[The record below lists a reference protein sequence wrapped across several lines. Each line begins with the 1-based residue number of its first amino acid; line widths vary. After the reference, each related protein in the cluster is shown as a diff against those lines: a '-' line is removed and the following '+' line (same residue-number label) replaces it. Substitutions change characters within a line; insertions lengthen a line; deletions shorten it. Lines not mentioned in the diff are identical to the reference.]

1 MRPADTLSAVKPDGS
16 RPLVSIVVPVLR
28 DTRELAGLL
37 DVLQHGRC
45 HPGVEVVVVNGDAA
59 DRSLDSLRRRAATVR
74 WIDSEPGRGRQ
85 MNAGARAS
93 SGRWLLFLHA
103 DARLGGGWLAAL
115 READERPDV
124 AGGAFRLTLASPH
137 WAARIIERG
146 VAIRTRWLRL
156 PYGDQAIF
164 VRRELFEALG
174 GYRPLGLMEDVDFM
188 GRLRRRGRVRFPPV
202 AVRVSARRWERDGW
216 LRRTA
221 LNLAL
226 LALYAAGVA
235 PDRLARWY
243 YGPRAL
249 AAARRGSSI
258 GVPEG

>member
-1 MRPADTLSAVKPDGS
+1 MCSADTLSAVRPDGS

-28 DTRELAGLL
+28 DTPELAGLL
-37 DVLQHGRC
+37 DALQNGRC
-45 HPGVEVVVVNGDAA
+45 DPGVEVVVVNGDAA
-59 DRSLDSLRRRAATVR
+59 DRSLDSLRRRPATVR
-74 WIDSEPGRGRQ
+74 WVDSEPGRGRQ

-103 DARLGGGWLAAL
+103 DARLGRGWLAAL
-115 READERPDV
+115 AAADDRPDV
-124 AGGAFRLTLASPH
+124 AGGAFRFTLASTH
-137 WAARIIERG
+137 WAARIIEHG
-146 VAIRTRWLRL
+146 VAFRTRWLKL
-156 PYGDQAIF
+156 PYGDQGIF
-164 VRRELFEALG
+164 VRRECFDALD
-174 GYRPLGLMEDVDFM
+174 GYRPLGLMEDVDLM
-188 GRLRRRGRVRFPPV
+188 GRLRRRGRVWFPPV

-226 LALYAAGVA
+226 LALYLAGVA

-243 YGPRAL
+243 YGPGL
-249 AAARRGSSI
+249 APARRSSSI

>member
-1 MRPADTLSAVKPDGS
+1 MQPEGS

-28 DTRELAGLL
+28 DTPELAGLL
-37 DVLQHGRC
+37 DALQEHR
-45 HPGVEVVVVNGDAA
+45 PDPRVEIVVVNGDPA
-59 DRSLDSLRRRAATVR
+59 DRSLDPLIRRGGGVR
-74 WIDSEPGRGRQ
+74 WVESDPGRGRQ

-103 DARLGGGWLAAL
+103 DARLGRGWLAAL
-115 READERPDV
+115 AAADDRPDV
-124 AGGAFRLTLASPH
+124 AGGAFRFTLASTH
-137 WAARIIERG
+137 WAARIIEHG
-146 VAIRTRWLRL
+146 VAFRTRWLKL
-156 PYGDQAIF
+156 PYGDQGIF
-164 VRRELFEALG
+164 VRRERFDALG

-188 GRLRRRGRVRFPPV
+188 GRLRRRGRVWFPPV

-221 LNLAL
+221 SNLAL
-226 LALYAAGVA
+226 LALYLAGAA

-243 YGPRAL
+243 YGPGS
-249 AAARRGSSI
+249 AAPQRRSSSI